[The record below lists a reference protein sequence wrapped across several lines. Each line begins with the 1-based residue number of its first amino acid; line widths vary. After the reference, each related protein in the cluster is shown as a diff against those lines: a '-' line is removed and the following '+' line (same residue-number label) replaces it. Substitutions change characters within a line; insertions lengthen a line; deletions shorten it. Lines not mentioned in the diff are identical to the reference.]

1 MVKVVMPAGKGGQ
14 KRDFCTPSQAGR
26 VAGRAGRPWAQCG
39 TENGLPLCASQ
50 GGWQSP
56 AACVQR
62 GLPACLGLLRETR
75 ASVITAV
82 PLCELPG
89 TRACTAPADRR
100 ALPESLGQDLTALGG
115 PAPCPPAWCLLR
127 QHPEEE
133 GSSTRHPGERARPG
147 VSLGLATMPALVVPG
162 SRSQSRASSMGAS
175 PTCVSRRLCLCE
187 SVCARVCTCM
197 YMCLCVPKCACVYL
211 SVCVSVC
218 MCVCVS
224 VCFVG
229 VG

>member
-1 MVKVVMPAGKGGQ
+1 MRDRERAAPVCFAGWLAVARSLCAEGTARLPRPPAGDPRQ
-14 KRDFCTPSQAGR
+14 PRSPEGR
-26 VAGRAGRPWAQCG
+26 GSG
-39 TENGLPLCASQ
+39 
-50 GGWQSP
+50 
-56 AACVQR
+56 
-62 GLPACLGLLRETR
+62 

-127 QHPEEE
+127 QHAEEE

-147 VSLGLATMPALVVPG
+147 VSLGLAMMPALVVPG
-162 SRSQSRASSMGAS
+162 SRSQSRASSIGAS